1 MRHDFWAGSDP
12 ALPWPAGLCL
22 FLLWQDG
29 FQKSPALRG
38 SIGPQGHEER
48 TIMSN
53 EAVSADQRGAGTD
66 STPGNIASYIDHTL
80 LRPDASQAEILKVCA
95 EAAEYHFK
103 SVCVNPLWVKTVKTA
118 LKGSGVLTC
127 SVIGFPLGATPTDV
141 KTFEARGAVL
151 DGADEID
158 MVINIAAARAG
169 DKGAVVEDISAVAEA
184 VHASGA
190 ILKVIIETVFLSDDQ
205 KVLACQAAVEAG
217 ADFVK
222 TSTGFNGGG
231 ATAEDIALMR
241 RTVGPELGVKA
252 SGGVRSLADAQAMIA
267 AGATRIG
274 ASSGIAIVK
283 GEQGSA
289 GY

>member
-1 MRHDFWAGSDP
+1 M
-12 ALPWPAGLCL
+12 
-22 FLLWQDG
+22 
-29 FQKSPALRG
+29 
-38 SIGPQGHEER
+38 
-48 TIMSN
+48 MSN
-53 EAVSADQRGAGTD
+53 EATPAAQPSTGTQQV
-66 STPGNIASYIDHTL
+66 PGNIASFIDHTL
-80 LRPDASQAEILKVCA
+80 LKPEASEADILKVCS
-95 EAAEYHFK
+95 EAAEYRFK

-127 SVIGFPLGATPTDV
+127 SVVGFPLGATPTDV

-169 DKGAVVEDISAVAEA
+169 DKGALVEDITAVAEA
-184 VHASGA
+184 VHASDA
-190 ILKVIIETVFLSDDQ
+190 ILKVIIETALLDDDQ
-205 KVLACQAAVEAG
+205 KILACKAAVEGG

-241 RTVGPELGVKA
+241 RTVGPDLGVKA

-274 ASSGIAIVK
+274 ASSGVAIVK
-283 GEQGSA
+283 GEQGSS

>member
-1 MRHDFWAGSDP
+1 M
-12 ALPWPAGLCL
+12 
-22 FLLWQDG
+22 
-29 FQKSPALRG
+29 
-38 SIGPQGHEER
+38 
-48 TIMSN
+48 MSN
-53 EAVSADQRGAGTD
+53 EATPAAQPSAGTELAQ
-66 STPGNIASYIDHTL
+66 GNIASFIDHTL
-80 LRPDASQAEILKVCA
+80 LKPEAGEADILKVCA
-95 EAAEYHFK
+95 EAAEYRFK
-103 SVCVNPLWVKTVKTA
+103 SVCVNPIWVKTVKTA

-127 SVIGFPLGATPTDV
+127 SVVGFPLGATPTDV

-169 DKGAVVEDISAVAEA
+169 DKGALVEDITAVAEA
-184 VHASGA
+184 VHASDA
-190 ILKVIIETVFLSDDQ
+190 ILKVIIETALLDDAQ
-205 KVLACQAAVEAG
+205 KVLACEAAVEAG

-241 RTVGPELGVKA
+241 RTVGPDLGVKA

-274 ASSGIAIVK
+274 ASSGISIVK
-283 GEQGSA
+283 GEQGSS

>member
-1 MRHDFWAGSDP
+1 MSKEATPSVETAATGVP
-12 ALPWPAGLCL
+12 GP
-22 FLLWQDG
+22 
-29 FQKSPALRG
+29 G
-38 SIGPQGHEER
+38 SI
-48 TIMSN
+48 
-53 EAVSADQRGAGTD
+53 
-66 STPGNIASYIDHTL
+66 ASFIDHTL
-80 LRPDASQAEILKVCA
+80 LKPEAGEADILKVCA

-103 SVCVNPLWVKTVKTA
+103 SVCVNPLWVKTVKKA

-127 SVIGFPLGATPTDV
+127 SVVGFPLGATPTDV

-151 DGADEID
+151 DGADEVD

-169 DKGAVVEDISAVAEA
+169 DKGALVEDITSVAEA

-190 ILKVIIETVFLSDDQ
+190 ILKVIIETGLLDDPQ
-205 KVLACQAAVEAG
+205 KVLACKAAVEAG

-241 RTVGPELGVKA
+241 RTVGPGLGVKA
-252 SGGVRSLADAQAMIA
+252 SGGVRSLEDAQAMIA

-283 GEQGSA
+283 GEQGSSS
-289 GY
+289 Y

>member
-1 MRHDFWAGSDP
+1 MQQS
-12 ALPWPAGLCL
+12 
-22 FLLWQDG
+22 
-29 FQKSPALRG
+29 
-38 SIGPQGHEER
+38 
-48 TIMSN
+48 
-53 EAVSADQRGAGTD
+53 AGTAP
-66 STPGNIASYIDHTL
+66 TPDNLASFIDHTL
-80 LRPDASQAEILKVCA
+80 LKPEASESDILKVCA
-95 EAAEYHFK
+95 EAAEYRFK
-103 SVCVNPLWVKTVKTA
+103 SVCVNPVWVKTVKTA

-127 SVIGFPLGATPTDV
+127 SVVGFPLGATPSDV

-169 DKGAVVEDISAVAEA
+169 DKGALVEDIAAVAEA

-190 ILKVIIETVFLSDDQ
+190 TLKVIIETALLDDTQ
-205 KVLACQAAVEAG
+205 KVLACEAAVEAG

-231 ATAEDIALMR
+231 ATPEDVALMR
-241 RTVGPELGVKA
+241 RTVGPAVGVKA

-274 ASSGIAIVK
+274 ASSGIAIVRGEVK
-283 GEQGSA
+283 DEQGSSA
-289 GY
+289 Y